1 MQLDINECPQCH
13 RTFRAAHERQVF
25 CGGDCQR
32 RFEIK
37 RTVNDEV
44 RRTAAVARR
53 HLGSWSEIIASA
65 WLLELGYE
73 VFRNVS
79 DKGPIDL
86 IAIKNNEVTFID
98 VKSIQVKM
106 KVGRQTFGK
115 ARAPGATNKRL
126 KAGQREFGI
135 VPLFVS
141 PDGICSFDG
150 SKLEEVYDVAFK
162 NVVTRESS

>member
-1 MQLDINECPQCH
+1 MQLDPRECPQC
-13 RTFRAAHERQVF
+13 RRYFRPAHEKQRF
-25 CGGDCQR
+25 CEGDCQR
-32 RFEIK
+32 RFDIR

-44 RRTAAVARR
+44 RRTSAVAPR

-86 IAIKNNEVTFID
+86 IAIKNNEVTFVD

-106 KVGRQTFGK
+106 KVGKQTFGK
-115 ARAPGATNKRL
+115 ARAPGATKNRL

-150 SKLEEVYDVAFK
+150 AKLEQIYDVAFK
-162 NVVTRESS
+162 NVVTREAS